1 MVADRNSNVEA
12 NAKDSCL
19 MAVLYPMPKVI
30 KSWRNNW
37 DKLLALSPSQRWVLC
52 MACLSMPLI
61 SLSLRLV
68 GLRKTRALLA
78 THSDKAIRRM
88 EAGASCCIRST
99 ARLVRIAA
107 RLTPGKP
114 ACLTQSVTLCYLLA
128 RKGIS
133 SQLKIGVQ
141 KEPGIFKAHAWVE
154 AEGLVLLDQADVEDR
169 FRAIV

>member
-1 MVADRNSNVEA
+1 
-12 NAKDSCL
+12 
-19 MAVLYPMPKVI
+19 MAVLHPVPKVI
-30 KSWRNNW
+30 QSWRNNW
-37 DKLLALSPSQRWVLC
+37 NKLRALTPSQRRALC

-68 GLRKTRALLA
+68 GLQKTRAILA
-78 THSDKAIRRM
+78 THRAKAIGRAH
-88 EAGASCCIRST
+88 AGASDCIRST
-99 ARLVRIAA
+99 TRLVRIAA
-107 RLTPGKP
+107 RLTPGNQ

-169 FRAIV
+169 FHAIV